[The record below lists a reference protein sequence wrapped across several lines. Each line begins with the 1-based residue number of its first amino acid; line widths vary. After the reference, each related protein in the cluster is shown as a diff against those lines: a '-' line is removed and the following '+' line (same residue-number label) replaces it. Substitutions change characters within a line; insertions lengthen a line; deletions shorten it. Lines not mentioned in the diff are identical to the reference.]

1 MAATLATASLPDDD
15 EDDARSDDAR
25 SVDSRS
31 AGSLVDF
38 VVDDDE
44 EPPAEEN
51 PQCRGADED
60 AGLDASLILPPGTK
74 RQRRAPDRYAT
85 HVYSSDEYRG
95 MVLEDVPAEELYAA
109 VGDDVEEEE
118 EDEDDE
124 SYEGGESEEDDSD
137 DASTTD
143 EECPSEPAP
152 TPSPSGG
159 ARAPA
164 GA

>member
-1 MAATLATASLPDDD
+1 MATTTLATASLPDDD
-15 EDDARSDDAR
+15 DGDDAR

-44 EPPAEEN
+44 EPAAEED
-51 PQCRGADED
+51 PTCRDEY
-60 AGLDASLILPPGTK
+60 AGIDASLILPPGTK

-109 VGDDVEEEE
+109 VGDDVEVEDEE
-118 EDEDDE
+118 EDDDSYEEDE
-124 SYEGGESEEDDSD
+124 SVEEDDSD
-137 DASTTD
+137 DASATD

-159 ARAPA
+159 ARAPS